1 MNDTA
6 PLELS
11 EATLRRMLALAT
23 DHIVA
28 FMQDIP
34 NQPVD
39 TSSAINAKDL
49 RLEAIPQEPEDIQS
63 LLDQVFDQ
71 ATHASLNPVSPGFM
85 GYVPGGGIPH
95 AAVADLVAN
104 VLNRYV
110 GVAGIT
116 PALSQMEASVI
127 GWFCEIMGYPPSAR
141 GFLTSG
147 GSLANLSAVVTAR
160 HIKLGDEFSRGVIY
174 VSDQVHHCIDKAAR
188 IAGITESRLRV
199 LPTDTNFRLDA
210 QTVADAIQQDRQ
222 QGLDP
227 FLLVASAGTTN
238 TGAVDPLNDLADL
251 AAEESLW
258 FHVDGA
264 YGGFFR
270 MTERGRKVL
279 YGIER
284 ADSLVLD
291 PHKTLFL
298 PYGTGALLVRN
309 GQHLQATH
317 SSAADYLPDLQDPDE
332 VVDFCEISPELTRP
346 FRGLRVWLPMK
357 MHGVNVFR
365 DCLDEKLDLANWIQ
379 ARINELPEVELIAK
393 AELSILAFAMK
404 GESLHNRNT
413 RTRKL
418 IEFIN
423 QKNRVHLTGTTIDGA
438 FAIRI
443 AVVSYRTHLDRM
455 EMLLEDLQEG
465 LRACR

>member
-1 MNDTA
+1 MNVAT

-11 EATLRRMLALAT
+11 EETLRRMLGLAT
-23 DHIVA
+23 DRIVA
-28 FMQDIP
+28 FTKDIP

-39 TSSAINAKDL
+39 TSSAMNAAEL
-49 RLEAIPQEPEDIQS
+49 VLEPIPRDPVDIEC
-63 LLDQVFDQ
+63 LLDDVFDQ
-71 ATHASLNPVSPGFM
+71 ATRASLNPVSPGFM
-85 GYVPGGGIPH
+85 GYVPGGGLLH
-95 AAVADLVAN
+95 AGVADLVAN
-104 VLNRYV
+104 ALNRYI
-110 GVAGIT
+110 GVARIA

-127 GWFCEIMGYPPSAR
+127 SWFCEIMGYPTSAR

-160 HIKLGDEFSRGVIY
+160 HTKLGDDFSRGVIY

-188 IAGITESRLRV
+188 IAGFADTQLRV
-199 LPTDTNFRLDA
+199 LPTDSRFRLDA
-210 QTVADAIQQDRQ
+210 ETVADAIEQDRA
-222 QGLDP
+222 QGLEP
-227 FLLVASAGTTN
+227 FLLIASAGTTN
-238 TGAVDPLNDLADL
+238 TGAVDPLDALADL
-251 AAEESLW
+251 ADEEDLW

-270 MTERGRKVL
+270 MTERGKAILR
-279 YGIER
+279 GIER
-284 ADSLVLD
+284 ADSVVLD
-291 PHKTLFL
+291 PHKSLFL

-309 GQHLQATH
+309 GQHLKATH
-317 SSAADYLPDLQDPDE
+317 SSAADYLPDLQDHDE

-357 MHGVNVFR
+357 MHGIDAFR

-379 ARINELPEVELIAK
+379 EQIAVLPDIELVAK
-393 AELSILAFAMK
+393 ADLSILAFVVK
-404 GESLHNRNT
+404 GSDRHSMNT
-413 RTRKL
+413 RTRNL

-423 QKNRVHLTGTTIDGA
+423 QKNRVHLTGTRIDGT

-455 EMLLEDLQEG
+455 EMLLEDLQDG
-465 LRACR
+465 LRVC

>member
-1 MNDTA
+1 MNDST

-11 EATLRRMLALAT
+11 EASLRRMLELAT

-28 FMQDIP
+28 FTQDIP

-39 TSSAINAKDL
+39 TSSAINPKDL
-49 RLEAIPQEPEDIQS
+49 RLDAIPREPEDIES
-63 LLDQVFDQ
+63 LLNQVFDH

-110 GVAGIT
+110 GVAAIA
-116 PALSQMEASVI
+116 PALSQMEASVVS
-127 GWFCEIMGYPPSAR
+127 WFCEIMGYPPSAR

-160 HIKLGDEFSRGVIY
+160 HTKLGDEFSRGVIY

-188 IAGITESRLRV
+188 IAGITESQLRV
-199 LPTDTNFRLDA
+199 LPTDASFRLDA
-210 QTVADAIQQDRQ
+210 QTVAKAIRQDRAQ
-222 QGLDP
+222 ALEP
-227 FLLVASAGTTN
+227 FLLVATAGTTN
-238 TGAVDPLNDLADL
+238 TGAVDPLDDLADL
-251 AAEESLW
+251 AAEENLW

-270 MTERGRKVL
+270 MTERGKKVL
-279 YGIER
+279 NGIER
-284 ADSLVLD
+284 ADSVVLD

-357 MHGVNVFR
+357 MHGVDVFR
-365 DCLDEKLDLANWIQ
+365 DCLDEKLDLANWIE

-393 AELSILAFAMK
+393 AELSILAFAVR
-404 GESLHNRNT
+404 GDDLHSRNT

-418 IEFIN
+418 IGFIN

>member
-1 MNDTA
+1 
-6 PLELS
+6 
-11 EATLRRMLALAT
+11 
-23 DHIVA
+23 
-28 FMQDIP
+28 
-34 NQPVD
+34 
-39 TSSAINAKDL
+39 
-49 RLEAIPQEPEDIQS
+49 
-63 LLDQVFDQ
+63 
-71 ATHASLNPVSPGFM
+71 
-85 GYVPGGGIPH
+85 
-95 AAVADLVAN
+95 
-104 VLNRYV
+104 
-110 GVAGIT
+110 
-116 PALSQMEASVI
+116 
-127 GWFCEIMGYPPSAR
+127 
-141 GFLTSG
+141 
-147 GSLANLSAVVTAR
+147 
-160 HIKLGDEFSRGVIY
+160 
-174 VSDQVHHCIDKAAR
+174 
-188 IAGITESRLRV
+188 
-199 LPTDTNFRLDA
+199 
-210 QTVADAIQQDRQ
+210 
-222 QGLDP
+222 
-227 FLLVASAGTTN
+227 
-238 TGAVDPLNDLADL
+238 
-251 AAEESLW
+251 
-258 FHVDGA
+258 
-264 YGGFFR
+264 
-270 MTERGRKVL
+270 
-279 YGIER
+279 
-284 ADSLVLD
+284 
-291 PHKTLFL
+291 
-298 PYGTGALLVRN
+298 LVRN

-357 MHGVNVFR
+357 MHGVSVFR